1 MLAGMGAPVPYSV
14 PQGYF
19 EAFPEKMTALAAG
32 IDVPAG
38 VGGEVFSVPGGY
50 FDGLAADILNKVKA
64 LDSQESELADIAPV
78 LAGIGRSM
86 PYTVPQGYFESL
98 RARPAATAR
107 VITMRRANKWMQYA
121 AAAMMA
127 GMLVT
132 GAFLFTDNRTNY
144 DQEQDFDVTSEL
156 NKVSAHELVTYL
168 NNPEHAI
175 AAPSTTVSAAETDMA
190 YVKDNLSKLS
200 DEELNNYL
208 TENAGPFD
216 SAPEKE

>member
-1 MLAGMGAPVPYSV
+1 MLAGMGVSVPYSV

-19 EAFPEKMTALAAG
+19 QAFPERMTALAAG
-32 IDVPAG
+32 NDVPAG
-38 VGGEVFSVPGGY
+38 LAGVVFSVPEGY
-50 FDGLAADILNKVKA
+50 FDGLAAQVLNKVKA
-64 LDSQESELADIAPV
+64 NEKSENELAEFAPV
-78 LAGIGRSM
+78 LAGIDRTM
-86 PYTVPQGYFESL
+86 PYTVPQGYFENL
-98 RARPAATAR
+98 VARRAAPAR

-175 AAPSTTVSAAETDMA
+175 AAPSTTVSAAESDMA